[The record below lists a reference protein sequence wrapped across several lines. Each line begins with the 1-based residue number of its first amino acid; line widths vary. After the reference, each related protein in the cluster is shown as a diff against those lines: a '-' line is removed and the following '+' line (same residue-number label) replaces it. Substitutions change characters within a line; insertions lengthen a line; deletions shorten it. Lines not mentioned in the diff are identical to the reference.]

1 MTTTAHTFDPAKA
14 EAFAGRLM
22 PLLAGGIQSQLID
35 LGDRTGL
42 FAAAAEGPAT
52 SDELA
57 DRADLVE
64 RYVREWLG
72 AMVTTGIMQYDP
84 ADATYALPP
93 EHAALL
99 VGPASMAPVAR
110 ANTVLARHVA
120 DLARVFREGGGIPYA
135 DYSPDFTD
143 AMDGMSRGGFDQFLL
158 EAYLPMAPGLA
169 DRLAAGARAADVAC
183 GSGHALVILARAF
196 PRSVFTGYDSDE
208 HALGR
213 ARKEA
218 ADEGLTNLSFELA
231 DIGHLDVT
239 EPFDAIFMFDAL
251 HDQVDPAGVL
261 SRISASLAPDGV
273 FLLREPHAADRLE
286 DRIGN
291 PMAAVQYSVSV
302 MHCLTVSL
310 AHAGAGIGLAFG
322 EGHARRLLT
331 EAGFA
336 DPQLYPAP
344 GQPFD
349 VVYLTRRA
357 GR

>member
-14 EAFAGRLM
+14 EAFAGQLM

-72 AMVTTGIMQYDP
+72 AMVTTGIMHYDP
-84 ADATYALPP
+84 ADATYTLPP

-99 VGPASMAPVAR
+99 VGPASMTPIAR

-120 DLARVFREGGGIPYA
+120 ELARVFREGGGIPYA

-143 AMDGMSRGGFDQFLL
+143 AMDGMSRGGYDQFLV
-158 EAYLPMAPGLA
+158 EVYLPMAPGLA
-169 DRLAAGARAADVAC
+169 DRLATGARVADVAC

-196 PRSVFTGYDSDE
+196 PLSVFIGYDSDE

-218 ADEGLTNLSFELA
+218 ADQGLTNVSFELA
-231 DIGHLDVT
+231 DIGHLDVS
-239 EPFDAIFMFDAL
+239 EPFDAVFMFDAL

-261 SRISASLAPDGV
+261 GRIRASLAADGV
-273 FLLREPHAADRLE
+273 FVLREPHAADRLE
-286 DRIGN
+286 DNVGN

-331 EAGFA
+331 EARFA
-336 DPQLYPAP
+336 DPQVHPAP

-349 VVYLTRRA
+349 VVYVTRRA
-357 GR
+357 DR

>member
-1 MTTTAHTFDPAKA
+1 MTNTTHTFDPAKA

-22 PLLAGGIQSQLID
+22 PILAGGIQSYLVD
-35 LGDRTGL
+35 LGARTGL

-52 SDELA
+52 SDDLA
-57 DRADLVE
+57 ERADLVE

-72 AMVTTGIMQYDP
+72 AVVTAGIMEYDP
-84 ADATYALPP
+84 AHATYTLPP

-99 VGPASMAPVAR
+99 VGPASMATTAT
-110 ANTVLARHVA
+110 ANTVLARHVPE
-120 DLARVFREGGGIPYA
+120 LARVFREGGGIPYA

-143 AMDGMSRGGFDQFLL
+143 AMDGMSRGGYDQFLL
-158 EAYLPMAPGLA
+158 EQYLPMAPGLA
-169 DRLAAGARAADVAC
+169 DRLTAGARAADVAC
-183 GSGHALVILARAF
+183 GSGHALVVLAQAF
-196 PRSVFTGYDSDE
+196 PQSVFTGYDSDE

-218 ADEGLTNLSFELA
+218 ADQGLTNLTFELA
-231 DIGHLDVT
+231 DVGHLDVGQ
-239 EPFDAIFMFDAL
+239 PFDAVFMFDAL

-261 SRISASLAPDGV
+261 ERIGANLAPDGV
-273 FLLREPHAADRLE
+273 FLLREPHAADSLE
-286 DRIGN
+286 DNMGN

-331 EAGFA
+331 DAGFA
-336 DPQLYPAP
+336 DPQLHPAP

-349 VVYLTRRA
+349 VVYVTRRA
-357 GR
+357 IP

>member
-1 MTTTAHTFDPAKA
+1 MITTAHTFDPAKA
-14 EAFAGRLM
+14 EAFAGLM

-72 AMVTTGIMQYDP
+72 AMVTAGIMHYDP
-84 ADATYALPP
+84 ADATYSLPR

-99 VGPASMAPVAR
+99 VGPASMTPMAR

-120 DLARVFREGGGIPYA
+120 ELARVFREGGGIPYA

-143 AMDGMSRGGFDQFLL
+143 AMDGMSRGGYDQFLL
-158 EAYLPMAPGLA
+158 DQYLPMAPGLA
-169 DRLAAGARAADVAC
+169 ARLAAGARVADVAC
-183 GSGHALVILARAF
+183 GSGHALVILAQAF

-218 ADEGLTNLSFELA
+218 ADQGLTNLSFEPA
-231 DIGHLDVT
+231 DIGHLDVS

-251 HDQVDPAGVL
+251 HDQVDPARVL
-261 SRISASLAPDGV
+261 GRIRASLAADGV
-273 FLLREPHAADRLE
+273 FVLREPHAADRLQ
-286 DRIGN
+286 DNIGN

-336 DPQLYPAP
+336 DPQLHPAP
-344 GQPFD
+344 GRPFD
-349 VVYLTRRA
+349 VVYVTRRA
-357 GR
+357 AR

>member
-1 MTTTAHTFDPAKA
+1 MTDTTHTFDPAKA

-72 AMVTTGIMQYDP
+72 AMVTAGIMHYNP
-84 ADATYALPP
+84 ANATYLLPP

-99 VGPASMAPVAR
+99 VGPASMTPMAR
-110 ANTVLARHVA
+110 ANTVLSRHVPE
-120 DLARVFREGGGIPYA
+120 LARVFREGGGIPYA
-135 DYSPDFTD
+135 EYTPDFSD
-143 AMDGMSRGGFDQFLL
+143 AMDGMSRGGYDQFLL
-158 EAYLPMAPGLA
+158 SQYLPMAPGLA
-169 DRLAAGARAADVAC
+169 DRLTAGARAADVAC
-183 GSGHALVILARAF
+183 GSGHALVVLARAF
-196 PRSVFTGYDSDE
+196 PQSVFTGYDTDE

-218 ADEGLTNLSFELA
+218 ADEGLTNLTFELT
-231 DIGHLDVT
+231 DIRHLDGSQR
-239 EPFDAIFMFDAL
+239 FDAIFMFDAL

-261 SRISASLAPDGV
+261 QRVSACLAPGGV

-286 DRIGN
+286 DNVGN

-336 DPQLYPAP
+336 DPQLHPAP

-349 VVYLTRRA
+349 VVYVTRRA
-357 GR
+357 AP

>member
-1 MTTTAHTFDPAKA
+1 MTNTPHTFDPAKA

-22 PLLAGGIQSQLID
+22 PLLAGGIQSHLID

-42 FAAAAEGPAT
+42 FAAAAAGPAT
-52 SDELA
+52 CDELA

-72 AMVTTGIMQYDP
+72 AMVTTGIMDYNP
-84 ADATYALPP
+84 ADATYTLPP

-99 VGPASMAPVAR
+99 LGPGSMTPIAR

-120 DLARVFREGGGIPYA
+120 ELARVFRDGGGIPYA

-143 AMDGMSRGGFDQFLL
+143 AMDGMSRGGYDQFLVSQ
-158 EAYLPMAPGLA
+158 YLPMAPGLA
-169 DRLAAGARAADVAC
+169 ERLAAGARVADVAC
-183 GSGHALVILARAF
+183 GSGHALVILAQAF
-196 PRSVFTGYDSDE
+196 PQSVFTGYDSDDY
-208 HALGR
+208 ALGR

-218 ADEGLTNLSFELA
+218 ADQGVTNLSFELA
-231 DIGHLDVT
+231 DVGQLDVSQ
-239 EPFDAIFMFDAL
+239 PFDAILMFDAL
-251 HDQVDPAGVL
+251 HDQVDPARVL
-261 SRISASLAPDGV
+261 GRIHASLAPDGV

-286 DRIGN
+286 DNVGN

-322 EGHARRLLT
+322 EGHARRLLA

-336 DPQLYPAP
+336 DPQLHPAP

-349 VVYLTRRA
+349 VVYVTRRA
-357 GR
+357 AR

>member
-52 SDELA
+52 SDDLA

-84 ADATYALPP
+84 ADATYTLPP
-93 EHAALL
+93 EHAAML
-99 VGPASMAPVAR
+99 VGPASMTPIAR

-120 DLARVFREGGGIPYA
+120 ELARVFREGGGIPYA

-143 AMDGMSRGGFDQFLL
+143 AMDGMSRGGYDQFLVDQ
-158 EAYLPMAPGLA
+158 YLPMAPGLA
-169 DRLAAGARAADVAC
+169 SRLGAGARVADVAC

-218 ADEGLTNLSFELA
+218 GDLGLTNVSFELA
-231 DIGHLDVT
+231 DIGHLDAT

-261 SRISASLAPDGV
+261 GRIRASLAAEGV
-273 FLLREPHAADRLE
+273 FVLREPHAADRLE
-286 DRIGN
+286 DNIGN

-336 DPQLYPAP
+336 DPQLHPAP

-349 VVYLTRRA
+349 VVYVTRRA
-357 GR
+357 AR